1 MEGLEHRVRETMEQ
15 YHMLEP
21 GDRVIAAVSGGADSV
36 CLLALLCT
44 FREPWG
50 VRLRALHVHHGLRG
64 EEADR
69 DADFVRSLC
78 EGFHVPCHIL
88 KVDVRGLAAEKG
100 MSEEEAG
107 RFLRYEALEKEALD
121 WEGEDRAGE
130 ARSGQDGDWAD
141 GDWADGGLADG
152 GSADGGP
159 ADGSLAGSSLSPVK
173 IAVAHHSGDQV
184 ETILHNLFRGS
195 GLFGMKGIVYRRGR
209 IIRPLLDVDRDCIL
223 KWLADHDLPYVQ
235 DSTNDTLHYTR
246 NRIRNQLLPE
256 IEQYVNRGAAGNI
269 LRLGRLA
276 AQADEYLESQAAA
289 WIKAHVRK
297 NPGAYIPAEVFLQE
311 PEILRSYVVMSLL
324 KELGGAS
331 RDLGLVHVSQVM
343 ELAGRS
349 VGKQVDLPY
358 GLAAIREYEGIWM
371 GRGDPA
377 AEEGWGDLPI
387 VDMEVFS
394 WKKGMEFPKNVYTK
408 WFDCDK
414 IKGTPVVRTRRPG
427 DYIVLA
433 DHNHKALNRFM
444 IDEKIP
450 RQMRD
455 KIPLLADGSHVMWI
469 IGYRM
474 SEYYKIGPD
483 TVRVLQAEAGQTR
496 ERKE

>member
-36 CLLALLCT
+36 CLLALLCAW
-44 FREPWG
+44 REPRG
-50 VRLRALHVHHGLRG
+50 ISIRALHVHHGLRG

-69 DADFVRSLC
+69 DADFVMSLC
-78 EGFHVPCHIL
+78 EGLHVPCHIL

-107 RFLRYEALEKEALD
+107 RFLRYEALEKEAAE
-121 WEGEDRAGE
+121 WEGEVPTSE
-130 ARSGQDGDWAD
+130 AWSGQDGD
-141 GDWADGGLADG
+141 
-152 GSADGGP
+152 SADGGP
-159 ADGSLAGSSLSPVK
+159 ADGGPADEGSPDSSIRPVK

-195 GLFGMKGIVYRRGR
+195 GLSGMKGIVYRRGR
-209 IIRPLLDVDRDCIL
+209 IIRPLLDVDRDSIL
-223 KWLADHDLPYVQ
+223 KWLADHGLSYVQ

-276 AQADEYLESQAAA
+276 AQADEYLENQAAV

-297 NPGAYIPAEVFLQE
+297 NSGAYIPAESFLGE
-311 PEILRSYVVMSLL
+311 PEILRSYVVMLLL

-343 ELAGRS
+343 ELAGRA

-358 GLAAIREYEGIWM
+358 GLSAIREYEGIWI

-377 AEEGWGDLPI
+377 AEEDGGDLPI

-394 WKKGMEFPKNVYTK
+394 RKKGMEFPKNVYTK

-427 DYIVLA
+427 DFIVLA
-433 DHNHKALNRFM
+433 DNNHKALNRFM

-450 RQMRD
+450 RQIRD

-469 IGYRM
+469 IGYRI

-483 TVRVLQAEAGQTR
+483 TVRVLQAEAGQTG

>member
-1 MEGLEHRVRETMEQ
+1 MEGLEYRVRETMEQ

-36 CLLALLCT
+36 CLLALLCAL
-44 FREPWG
+44 REPWG
-50 VRLRALHVHHGLRG
+50 IRLRALHVHHGLRG

-78 EGFHVPCHIL
+78 EGLHVPCHIL

-107 RFLRYEALEKEALD
+107 RFLRYEALEKAASD
-121 WEGEDRAGE
+121 WEGEDRTGP
-130 ARSGQDGDWAD
+130 
-141 GDWADGGLADG
+141 DGGRAKEG
-152 GSADGGP
+152 AP
-159 ADGSLAGSSLSPVK
+159 ADSGLRSVK

-195 GLFGMKGIVYRRGR
+195 GLSGMKGIVYRRGR
-209 IIRPLLDVDRDCIL
+209 IIRPLLDADRDGIL
-223 KWLADHDLPYVQ
+223 KWLADHGLPYVQ
-235 DSTNDTLHYTR
+235 DSTNETLHYTR

-276 AQADEYLESQAAA
+276 AQADEYLENQAGA

-297 NPGAYIPAEVFLQE
+297 NSGAYIPAEAFLRE
-311 PEILRSYVVMSLL
+311 PEILQSYVVMALL

-331 RDLGLVHVSQVM
+331 RDLGLVHVNQVM
-343 ELAGRS
+343 ELAGRA
-349 VGKQVDLPY
+349 VGKKVDLPY

-377 AEEGWGDLPI
+377 AEEEWGDLPI
-387 VDMEVFS
+387 VDIEVFS

-433 DHNHKALNRFM
+433 DNSHKALNRFM

-469 IGYRM
+469 IGYRI

-483 TVRVLQAEAGQTR
+483 TVRVLQAEAGQTG

>member
-36 CLLALLCT
+36 CLLALLCAW
-44 FREPWG
+44 REPRG
-50 VRLRALHVHHGLRG
+50 ISIRALHVHHGLRG

-78 EGFHVPCHIL
+78 EGLHVPCHIL

-121 WEGEDRAGE
+121 WEGEDRASG
-130 ARSGQDGDWAD
+130 ARSGQDGDWAH
-141 GDWADGGLADG
+141 GG
-152 GSADGGP
+152 
-159 ADGSLAGSSLSPVK
+159 LAGSSLSPVK

-209 IIRPLLDVDRDCIL
+209 IIRPLLDVDRDCI
-223 KWLADHDLPYVQ
+223 
-235 DSTNDTLHYTR
+235 LHYTR

-297 NPGAYIPAEVFLQE
+297 NPGAYIPAEAFLQE

-343 ELAGRS
+343 ELAGRA

-358 GLAAIREYEGIWM
+358 GLSAIREYEGIWM

-377 AEEGWGDLPI
+377 SEEEWGDLPI

-394 WKKGMEFPKNVYTK
+394 RKKGMEFPKNVYTK

-427 DYIVLA
+427 DFIVLS
-433 DHNHKALNRFM
+433 DNNHKALNRFM

-469 IGYRM
+469 IGYRI

-483 TVRVLQAEAGQTR
+483 TVRVLQAEAGQTG